1 MGEGRAAVGWRPVIE
16 RPISLFDGSEEVAGD
31 FHILWREGGG
41 NGIGAELGGAWGG
54 GIGNTGNARRA
65 SWASAWEEARI

>member
-1 MGEGRAAVGWRPVIE
+1 MIE

-31 FHILWREGGG
+31 FHILWREGRG

-54 GIGNTGNARRA
+54 GLGRLETRGGLVGRAPGRKPGYDRRSVA
-65 SWASAWEEARI
+65 LFA